1 MFPQVQHTGQ
11 KRLLPFD
18 NDAEVLARAN
28 NSEMGLAAHAYTG
41 DLNCAMRPADRNTT
55 WSLSTSRNSK
65 ARLSPPEDG
74 SNPVWAEREPGMAS
88 QSISIQNTRA
98 LATLRLE
105 RMQLFSMTITLR
117 RQRRIKV
124 GR

>member
-41 DLNCAMRPADRNTT
+41 DLNCAMRPADRNTA

-65 ARLSPPEDG
+65 APLYLSRPEDEA
-74 SNPVWAEREPGMAS
+74 NPVWQREGAGHGIAEYLHPKYTCFG
-88 QSISIQNTRA
+88 N
-98 LATLRLE
+98 LAA
-105 RMQLFSMTITLR
+105 
-117 RQRRIKV
+117 
-124 GR
+124 